1 MHEPYYELVV
11 IIVTVINIIKCF
23 RKNSTQLIYPNSHIK
38 IHLKKGQRPQ
48 KITMDKWSLINA

>member
-38 IHLKKGQRPQ
+38 IRLKKGQRPQ
-48 KITMDKWSLINA
+48 KITMDK